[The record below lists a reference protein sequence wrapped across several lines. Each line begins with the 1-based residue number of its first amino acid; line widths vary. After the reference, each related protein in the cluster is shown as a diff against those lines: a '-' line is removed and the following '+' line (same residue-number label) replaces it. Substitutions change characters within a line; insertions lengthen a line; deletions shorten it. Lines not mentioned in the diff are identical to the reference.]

1 MLRPQE
7 LKEYEFTRVLRG
19 YSADE
24 VDEYIEYAAE
34 KYGDLYREHDE
45 LRRKLAAAL
54 RALDDMKRSESKR
67 ASLDDDAKRAAA
79 RILAEAEQQ
88 KKRILA
94 DAEREKKRIVADAEE
109 YADRILADA
118 DERTAA
124 QKETLADMQR
134 SVLAFR
140 DDLFRRYSAQIDE
153 IEAMAAA
160 AEAILP
166 SAGADGDASGDEAV
180 KIYEPDEPGAPEEAE
195 EIEEPDEIEEIDEPE
210 VIDEPAEPE
219 EVAEPAE
226 PEDIEEPEE
235 SAEPE
240 ESDEPEEIGESEESA
255 KPEEIEKSE
264 ESDGP
269 EESAEPAEDEEHADP
284 LNSDDALLRELQRA
298 FHVEF
303 ENFHRTERPAEPVP
317 RESDEDEF
325 TFLDEDAGTEDE
337 KRGLFSR
344 LTRRGKKSNKK

>member
-54 RALDDMKRSESKR
+54 RALDDMKRSDARR
-67 ASLDDDAKRAAA
+67 ASLDGDAKRAAA

-166 SAGADGDASGDEAV
+166 PSGGADGDASDSEAV
-180 KIYEPDEPGAPEEAE
+180 KIYEPDEPDEPGAPEVA
-195 EIEEPDEIEEIDEPE
+195 EEIDEPE
-210 VIDEPAEPE
+210 EAEMIDEDEELDEPAEPE
-219 EVAEPAE
+219 EA
-226 PEDIEEPEE
+226 
-235 SAEPE
+235 
-240 ESDEPEEIGESEESA
+240 DEPEVIEE
-255 KPEEIEKSE
+255 
-264 ESDGP
+264 
-269 EESAEPAEDEEHADP
+269 AEVPGEDEEHADP

-317 RESDEDEF
+317 RASDEDEF

>member
-166 SAGADGDASGDEAV
+166 PSGGADGDASDSEAV
-180 KIYEPDEPGAPEEAE
+180 KIYEPDEPDEPGAPEVAE
-195 EIEEPDEIEEIDEPE
+195 EID
-210 VIDEPAEPE
+210 EPE

-226 PEDIEEPEE
+226 PEDIDEPEEVEEPEE

-325 TFLDEDAGTEDE
+325 AFLDEDAGTEDE

-344 LTRRGKKSNKK
+344 LTRREKKSRKK

>member
-54 RALDDMKRSESKR
+54 RALDDMKRSDARR
-67 ASLDDDAKRAAA
+67 ASLDGDAKRAAA

-166 SAGADGDASGDEAV
+166 PSGGADGDASDSEAV
-180 KIYEPDEPGAPEEAE
+180 KIYEPDEPDEPGAPEVA
-195 EIEEPDEIEEIDEPE
+195 EEIDEPE
-210 VIDEPAEPE
+210 EAEVIDEDEELDEPAEPE
-219 EVAEPAE
+219 E
-226 PEDIEEPEE
+226 PEE
-235 SAEPE
+235 AEVIDEDEVIDEP
-240 ESDEPEEIGESEESA
+240 DEPEEADEPEVIEE
-255 KPEEIEKSE
+255 
-264 ESDGP
+264 
-269 EESAEPAEDEEHADP
+269 AEVPAEDEEHADP

-325 TFLDEDAGTEDE
+325 TFLDEDAGAEDE

>member
-34 KYGDLYREHDE
+34 KYGDLYREHGE

-118 DERTAA
+118 DERAAA

-160 AEAILP
+160 AEAVLP
-166 SAGADGDASGDEAV
+166 PSGGADGDASDSEAV
-180 KIYEPDEPGAPEEAE
+180 KIYEPDEPDEPGAPEEAE
-195 EIEEPDEIEEIDEPE
+195 EIEEPEEAEDIAEPEEAEVIDEPEVLDEPAEPEEIEEAEEIDEPE
-210 VIDEPAEPE
+210 VIDEP
-219 EVAEPAE
+219 
-226 PEDIEEPEE
+226 
-235 SAEPE
+235 
-240 ESDEPEEIGESEESA
+240 DEPEEADE
-255 KPEEIEKSE
+255 PEVLEK
-264 ESDGP
+264 
-269 EESAEPAEDEEHADP
+269 AEVPAEDEEHADP

>member
-54 RALDDMKRSESKR
+54 RALDDMKRSDARR
-67 ASLDDDAKRAAA
+67 ASLDGDAKRAAA

-166 SAGADGDASGDEAV
+166 PSGGADGDASDSEAV
-180 KIYEPDEPGAPEEAE
+180 KIYEPDEPDEPGAPEVA
-195 EIEEPDEIEEIDEPE
+195 EEIDEPE
-210 VIDEPAEPE
+210 EAEVIDEPEVLDEPAEPE
-219 EVAEPAE
+219 EA
-226 PEDIEEPEE
+226 
-235 SAEPE
+235 
-240 ESDEPEEIGESEESA
+240 DEPEVIEE
-255 KPEEIEKSE
+255 
-264 ESDGP
+264 
-269 EESAEPAEDEEHADP
+269 AEVPGEDEEHADP